1 MKALILAA
9 GRGTRIHSVHRDC
22 PKCLIPFNNS
32 TILDHQIQSLFSA
45 GVSNIGIVVGYEKD
59 QIVQHVF
66 TRYRDRRRQFS
77 FIENSVFAKTNN
89 IYSFWLA
96 RTWLNGE
103 PKEELSGE
111 SFICLNADVVFDPSV
126 LWPAMKS
133 VAPITMIVDPEWRDE
148 TMKVI
153 ISDDRVIRM
162 NKQIPQ
168 SEYSGTYIGITS
180 FAASIH
186 ERLFA
191 KVDNLIRTGGENEF
205 FNVAVQELADEGVHV
220 GFTSTGNLPWAEID
234 DPADLAF
241 AGLHVFPRL
250 ISLRVAA

>member
-9 GRGTRIHSVHRDC
+9 GRGTRIHSVHRDR
-22 PKCLIPFNNS
+22 PKCLIRFNDS

-45 GVSNIGIVVGYEKD
+45 GVSAIGIVVGYEKD
-59 QIVQHVF
+59 QIIRHVL
-66 TRYRDRRRQFS
+66 TRYRNRRRQFT
-77 FIENSVFAKTNN
+77 FIENPVFAQTNN

-96 RTWLNGE
+96 RKWL
-103 PKEELSGE
+103 KGE

-126 LWPAMKS
+126 LWTAMES
-133 VAPITMIVDPEWRDE
+133 MAPVTMIVDPQWRDE

-162 NKQIPQ
+162 SKHIPE

-180 FAASIH
+180 FAAGVH
-186 ERLFA
+186 KRLFA
-191 KVDNLIRTGGENEF
+191 KVETLIRTGGENEF
-205 FNVAVQELADEGVHV
+205 FNVAVQQLADEGVHV

-234 DPADLAF
+234 DPGDLAF

-250 ISLRVAA
+250 ISVRVAA